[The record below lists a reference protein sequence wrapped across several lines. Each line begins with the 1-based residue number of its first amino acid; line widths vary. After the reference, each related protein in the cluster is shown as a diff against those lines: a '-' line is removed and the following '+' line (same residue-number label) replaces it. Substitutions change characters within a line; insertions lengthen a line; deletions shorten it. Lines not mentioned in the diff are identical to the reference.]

1 MFWLKGP
8 TKLPFNLKARLITL
22 IFNSMY
28 GSGISYE
35 NSSSSSKFIFQQR
48 TFKNHKIQK
57 YK

>member
-1 MFWLKGP
+1 M
-8 TKLPFNLKARLITL
+8 PFNLKARLITL

-28 GSGISYE
+28 GGGICYE